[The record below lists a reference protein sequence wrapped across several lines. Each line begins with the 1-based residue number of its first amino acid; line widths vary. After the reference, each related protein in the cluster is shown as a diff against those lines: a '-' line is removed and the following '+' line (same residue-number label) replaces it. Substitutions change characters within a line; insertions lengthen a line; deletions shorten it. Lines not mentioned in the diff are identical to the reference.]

1 MNMSNK
7 DTLLIRK
14 ITTEYLE
21 FMKKT
26 SALINETKRATS
38 LALKKAL
45 KLQDGDSILIKEDG
59 SLEIVPAGSEEDNM
73 PESENKDSKE
83 LTLNGREVTAEEL
96 DRQREAIKNQKGARL
111 EEVSNGNFR
120 LRLND

>member
-59 SLEIVPAGSEEDNM
+59 SLEIIPVGSKEDNM
-73 PESENKDSKE
+73 PENENKDSKK

-96 DRQREAIKNQKGARL
+96 ERQREAIKNQKGARL